1 VIQLKAKDNVH
12 WGHSMIIYSQNFTCN
27 GKHKGTEHC
36 PYSGKKEMLYA
47 QHSDPYDQGHLRKL
61 LKETP
66 GAVIFTKIKNDV

>member
-1 VIQLKAKDNVH
+1 
-12 WGHSMIIYSQNFTCN
+12 MIIYSQNFTCN